1 MSRCQYCRCEVPG
14 LATLCDKCFEAG
26 YDRVVNPKPW
36 RQRIDTLRGLYVFLF
51 VFCYGVIMLQV
62 NRDLHATMV
71 DIAAIAFVLAAL
83 LTVIVIASR
92 DPRKPRQRIGML
104 YIFLL
109 QFAYFFFRLWS
120 HSSYHPFPH
129 PVLFPFVVA
138 AIAGLVEG
146 ARGNPRKGSAA

>member
-1 MSRCQYCRCEVPG
+1 MSRCEYCRCEVAG

-36 RQRIDTLRGLYVFLF
+36 SQRFDALRGLYVFLF
-51 VFCYGVIMLQV
+51 VFFYGVIMLQV
-62 NRDLHATMV
+62 NRDLHATMI

-83 LTVIVIASR
+83 LVVIVIALR
-92 DPRKPRQRIGML
+92 DRRKPSQPLGML

-109 QFAYFFFRLWS
+109 LFAYFFFRLWK

-129 PVLFPFVVA
+129 PVLFSFVIA

-146 ARGNPRKGSAA
+146 ATGNPRKGPAT